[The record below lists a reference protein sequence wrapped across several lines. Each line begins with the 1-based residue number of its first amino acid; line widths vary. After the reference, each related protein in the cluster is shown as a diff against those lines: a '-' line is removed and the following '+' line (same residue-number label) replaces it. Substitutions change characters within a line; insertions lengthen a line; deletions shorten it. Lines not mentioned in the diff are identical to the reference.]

1 MGVFRDRSTAAASK
15 RALACYLQSRTTS
28 AGKVSF
34 AEKQHAHCVT
44 NLRGP
49 DKRTLLLEQQSLN
62 ATIARMARWLRDDTG
77 YRQETATDA
86 AHHEACPDNPAA
98 PGAVS
103 DPFSRSIFQ
112 CLPIICIRRT
122 KSPLD

>member
-1 MGVFRDRSTAAASK
+1 M
-15 RALACYLQSRTTS
+15 
-28 AGKVSF
+28 
-34 AEKQHAHCVT
+34 
-44 NLRGP
+44 RGP

-62 ATIARMARWLRDDTG
+62 AAIARVACCLSDDSG

-103 DPFSRSIFQ
+103 DPFSQSNFQ
-112 CLPIICIRRT
+112 CLAILRTSRT
-122 KSPLD
+122 KSTLG